1 MFSKILIAGRGEIA
15 VRIIRAC
22 REMGISTVAVYS
34 EADRDTLHVAM
45 ADEAFCIGPASPA
58 QSYLN
63 MDQIISAALV
73 SGAQA
78 IHPGY
83 GFLSENADFAE
94 ACRQN
99 NLTFIGPSAEQMK
112 RLSNKETAKNLMREA
127 GLPIIPGCGILHS
140 VEEALVEG
148 RKVGYPLM
156 LKAASGG
163 GGRGIRLVQHEDE
176 LENAYQTSVA
186 EAKSAF
192 GDGSVYMEK
201 YINPARHIEF
211 QILADE
217 QGNVVCLGDRDCTIQ
232 VNNQKILEESPSP
245 AVSDET
251 RMKMIPLVVD
261 AVKKTGYTGAGTLEF
276 LMDGEGNFYFMEM
289 NLRLQVE
296 HTVTE
301 SLTGIDMVKWQ
312 IRIAAGIPLGFTQQ
326 EIDLNGCAI
335 ECRINALAPGRVT
348 FIHQP
353 GGPFVRFDTY
363 LVMGTEVTPYYDP
376 LVGKLIIYSTTREEA
391 VRKMNAALCELI
403 IEGIPTNVDQQIRIV
418 GSKEFI

>member
-99 NLTFIGPSAEQMK
+99 KLTFIGPSAEQMK
-112 RLSNKETAKNLMREA
+112 RLSNKETAKTLMKEA

-140 VEEALVEG
+140 VEEALAEG

-251 RMKMIPLVVD
+251 RMKMIPKVVE

-326 EIDLNGCAI
+326 EIDMNGCAI

>member
-112 RLSNKETAKNLMREA
+112 RLSNKETAKTLMKEA

-140 VEEALVEG
+140 VEEALAEG

-251 RMKMIPLVVD
+251 RMKMIPKVVE
-261 AVKKTGYTGAGTLEF
+261 AVKKTGYTGAGTMEF

-326 EIDLNGCAI
+326 EIDMKGCAI

>member
-22 REMGISTVAVYS
+22 REMGIATVAVYS
-34 EADRDTLHVAM
+34 EADRETLHVAM
-45 ADEAFCIGPASPA
+45 ADESYCIGGASPA
-58 QSYLN
+58 DSYLN
-63 MDQIISAALV
+63 MNQIISAALV

-99 NLTFIGPSAEQMK
+99 NLTFIGPSAEQMR
-112 RLSNKETAKNLMREA
+112 RLSNKETAKNLMAEA
-127 GLPIIPGCGILHS
+127 GLEIIPGCGVLKDAD
-140 VEEALVEG
+140 EALAEG

-156 LKAASGG
+156 LKAVSGG
-163 GGRGIRLVQHEDE
+163 GGRGIRLVRTEDE
-176 LENAYQTSVA
+176 LEKAYQTSVA
-186 EAKSAF
+186 EALNAF
-192 GDGSVYMEK
+192 GDGGIYMEK

-217 QGNVVCLGDRDCTIQ
+217 QGNVVCLGDRDCTLQ

-245 AVSDET
+245 AVSDEK
-251 RMKMIPLVVD
+251 RMMMIPKVID

-276 LMDGEGNFYFMEM
+276 LMDGEGRFYFMEM

-312 IRIAAGIPLGFTQQ
+312 IRIAAGIPLSFSQQ
-326 EIDLNGCAI
+326 EIDLNGSAI
-335 ECRINALAPGRVT
+335 ECRINAQAPGRVA

-363 LVMGTEVTPYYDP
+363 LVAGTEVTPFYDP
-376 LVGKLIIYSTTREEA
+376 LVGKLIVYSTTREEA

-418 GSKEFI
+418 SSAEFL

>member
-34 EADRDTLHVAM
+34 EVDRDTLHVAM

>member
-83 GFLSENADFAE
+83 GFLSENAVFAE

-112 RLSNKETAKNLMREA
+112 RLSNKETAKTLMKEA

-140 VEEALVEG
+140 VEEALAEG

-251 RMKMIPLVVD
+251 RMKMIPKVVE

-326 EIDLNGCAI
+326 EIDMNGCAI

>member
-112 RLSNKETAKNLMREA
+112 RLSNKETAKTLMKEA

-140 VEEALVEG
+140 VEEALAEG

-251 RMKMIPLVVD
+251 RMKMIPKVVE

-326 EIDLNGCAI
+326 EIDMNGCAI